1 MKMNTGVELMIR
13 ETVQKFRKHRGGT
26 DEWWYR
32 REAWFDIREEAQDRF
47 GLQEDEDETVVL
59 KAFNEAWKADEAAV
73 EGDQDSRNTAECER
87 LEAKGLLV
95 KTDKVTPE
103 GRPVYM
109 LTEAGEAAMARDCP
123 SAFNRLMSKRA
134 L

>member
-1 MKMNTGVELMIR
+1 MKVNTELKNMIR

-32 REAWFDIREEAQDRF
+32 REAWLEIQKEAEHRF
-47 GLQEDEDETVVL
+47 GLQEDEDETLVL

-73 EGDQDSRNTAECER
+73 EGDQDSRDTAECER

-95 KTDKVTPE
+95 KTDRVTPE

-123 SAFNRLMSKRA
+123 SAFDRLMSKRA
-134 L
+134 